1 MKKEK
6 TMKKITNIKDLRFN
20 LTNNMRD
27 LIIEIIII
35 NQILK
40 ENNLNDKERVALNN
54 QRTKLLKL
62 FKSEFQKHNIKEIK
76 QYIEILDK

>member
-1 MKKEK
+1 
-6 TMKKITNIKDLRFN
+6 MKKITNINDLRFN

-27 LIIEIIII
+27 LIIEIVII

-54 QRTKLLKL
+54 QRDKLLKL
-62 FKSEFQKHNIKEIK
+62 FKSEFQKHNIDEIK
-76 QYIEILDK
+76 QYIEILNTK

>member
-1 MKKEK
+1 
-6 TMKKITNIKDLRFN
+6 MKKITNINDLRFN

-35 NQILK
+35 NQMLK
-40 ENNLNDKERVALNN
+40 ENNLNDKESESLNK

-62 FKSEFQKHNIKEIK
+62 FKTEFQKHNIEEIK
-76 QYIEILDK
+76 QYIEILDTK

>member
-1 MKKEK
+1 
-6 TMKKITNIKDLRFN
+6 MKKITNIKDLRFN

-35 NQILK
+35 NHILK
-40 ENNLNDKERVALNN
+40 ENNLNTKERESLNK

-62 FKSEFQKHNIKEIK
+62 FKSEFQKHNIEEIK

>member
-1 MKKEK
+1 MIEK
-6 TMKKITNIKDLRFN
+6 CKNLRFN

-27 LIIEIIII
+27 LIIEIVII
-35 NQILK
+35 NEILK
-40 ENNLNDKERVALNN
+40 ENNLSIKERESLNKKRN
-54 QRTKLLKL
+54 KLLKL

>member
-1 MKKEK
+1 
-6 TMKKITNIKDLRFN
+6 MKKITNINDLRFN

-35 NQILK
+35 NQMLK
-40 ENNLNDKERVALNN
+40 ENNLNDKERETLNN

-62 FKSEFQKHNIKEIK
+62 FKYEFQKSNIKEIK

>member
-1 MKKEK
+1 
-6 TMKKITNIKDLRFN
+6 MKKITNIKDLRFN

-35 NQILK
+35 NQMLK
-40 ENNLNDKERVALNN
+40 ENNLNDKESEYLNK

-62 FKSEFQKHNIKEIK
+62 FKTEFQKHNIEEIK
-76 QYIEILDK
+76 QYIEILDTN

>member
-1 MKKEK
+1 
-6 TMKKITNIKDLRFN
+6 MKKITNINDLRFN

-40 ENNLNDKERVALNN
+40 ENNLNDKERESLNK
-54 QRTKLLKL
+54 QKTKLLKL
-62 FKSEFQKHNIKEIK
+62 FKFEFQKHNIYEIK

>member
-1 MKKEK
+1 
-6 TMKKITNIKDLRFN
+6 MKKITNINDLRFN

-35 NQILK
+35 NQMLK
-40 ENNLNDKERVALNN
+40 ENNLNDKERVALNKE
-54 QRTKLLKL
+54 RTKLLNL
-62 FKSEFQKHNIKEIK
+62 FKSEFQKHNIAEIK

>member
-1 MKKEK
+1 
-6 TMKKITNIKDLRFN
+6 MKKITNINDLRFN

-40 ENNLNDKERVALNN
+40 ENNLTVEERVALNKE
-54 QRTKLLKL
+54 RTKLLNL
-62 FKSEFQKHNIKEIK
+62 FKSEFQKHNIEEIK

>member
-1 MKKEK
+1 MIEK
-6 TMKKITNIKDLRFN
+6 CKNLRFN

-35 NQILK
+35 NEILK
-40 ENNLNDKERVALNN
+40 ENNLNIKERATLNKK
-54 QRTKLLKL
+54 RDKLLKL

-76 QYIEILDK
+76 QYREILDKK

>member
-1 MKKEK
+1 
-6 TMKKITNIKDLRFN
+6 MKKITNINDLRFN

-35 NQILK
+35 NQMIK
-40 ENNLNDKERVALNN
+40 ENNLNTKERESLNN

-62 FKSEFQKHNIKEIK
+62 FKTEFQKHNIDEIK
-76 QYIEILDK
+76 KNNINYF

>member
-1 MKKEK
+1 
-6 TMKKITNIKDLRFN
+6 MKKITNINDLRFN

-54 QRTKLLKL
+54 QRNKLLKL
-62 FKSEFQKHNIKEIK
+62 FKSEFQKHNIDEIK
-76 QYIEILDK
+76 KYMEMLDK